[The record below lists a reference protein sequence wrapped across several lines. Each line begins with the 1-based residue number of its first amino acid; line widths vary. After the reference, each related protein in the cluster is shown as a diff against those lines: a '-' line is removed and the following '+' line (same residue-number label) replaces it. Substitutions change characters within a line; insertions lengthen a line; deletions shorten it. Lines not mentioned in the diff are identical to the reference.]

1 VVSVEPVPE
10 SSAREVQALV
20 PPVRAPVGQLELAWL
35 SPPEARAP
43 LAAPVRVAAELGLS
57 ERLASLEP
65 VGLERQAETPP
76 EAWMGQTQARLA
88 ESVPVQAQSAELARE
103 SRAERELGRRAG
115 VGCLGP
121 LGPKV
126 VPCRRAEVAH
136 RLPVPA
142 VRVRRPPARH
152 LLVSRETVRFVA
164 VRTTG
169 N

>member
-10 SSAREVQALV
+10 SLAREVQALV

-88 ESVPVQAQSAELARE
+88 ESVPVQAAELARE
-103 SRAERELGRRAG
+103 SRAERERPAG
-115 VGCLGP
+115 AECLGP
-121 LGPKV
+121 PGPKAAL
-126 VPCRRAEVAH
+126 CRRAEVAH